1 MGGDCLSYPILYE
14 SNETDFFSLGLGPIR
29 TAVEAFVTEER
40 NGIFVFE
47 GEVIVDDEIYPL
59 LQENRIIKVDA
70 SSRLTD
76 QRFRIKRIVP
86 AHDGKAT
93 IYAEHVSYLT
103 QELAMRPEVHIHGDA
118 SMALNAWKS
127 SIIGNHPFIVDSDIQ
142 TISET
147 TWRIDEVENPRQALG
162 GVQGSILDKWGGEY
176 RFDNYHISL
185 LKKRGTTAD
194 TILAYGRNITDFE
207 QERNITTTYTSL
219 YPYAIY
225 TNDNG
230 NEQIITVDGYI
241 VDCENISK
249 YPNRNVLP
257 IDFSTEFEQNEIPS
271 KSKLLSLAKQY
282 IKNNE
287 IGIPKT
293 SIKVS
298 FLDLSQ
304 TADYKDIAML
314 ESVEL
319 CDDVR
324 VYYEKLGV
332 DTIAKV
338 VRVKWNVL
346 REAYDEIEIGEKR
359 TTLSTIIS
367 DTQTS
372 IKEIQ
377 TKTGTILN
385 AANGKNMIF
394 YGLFGSD
401 GLGQPRATR
410 IGDMWYKPNGEDT
423 DFYIW
428 NGTIWEFIMTTGKFN
443 EIDQAIEETTRS
455 VEETKQNI
463 ETIHSQ
469 VRQAVDDAEFTKDN
483 LQRVERHSL
492 DALNQANLIF
502 EQEQQILGDLSN
514 VQEQTVTIKRITD
527 ELKGQLE
534 QKVSE
539 VSYDQLREQVQR
551 QSVLIQQ
558 TSESLLIKADQSTV
572 DRIDQRV
579 AVQSA
584 NYEYLSS
591 GMSSLI
597 TKTDGMKTEILE
609 LNSTAQR
616 IQNSLSE
623 QVNGITSKLT
633 QTEQNLNGIQTTVYH
648 QLQSIQS
655 QQTQL
660 ANQYTSVI
668 ETIGTTESWDFS
680 EGLWEAGSI
689 NDQGQLIN
697 QSGSIRTKNYIPVQ
711 QYDNLRTVTLEGKQI
726 ASTFYLYDENKRFI
740 EKQAN
745 YINTIIWGKAAF
757 IKVVL
762 NNLSN
767 DAVLTDYAVIKS
779 STAQKPVRSIRSQL
793 LQLSDRFNFTIQKG
807 EIIAQINHELGKTLI
822 QNNKIILD
830 AENVELTGNAFIP
843 SAFIKDLRVD
853 AATIYGTLNAAS
865 VRVINV
871 DASSLTSGYIN
882 SNRIQSRSITADKLS
897 VDAIQVGFNSY
908 SNVIKINPSYLEFYN
923 SNLLAGR
930 LSSEGM
936 EFWHYKTKIGFLG
949 ESYKVGQES
958 IKGISMHLENTGD
971 YITFGF
977 RKTADASSFTSMLT
991 LDPKGYFTGRKGI
1004 HFNEDVHLTRVR
1016 PGYEDASYLRF
1027 GVVGYKGS
1035 KYSALIYDS
1044 AQTGIMFGNR
1054 ELYILIDSSVYPF
1067 SDVINFINRLKGKGI
1082 VYLPKEIYSDGTIK
1096 TYTTVTL

>member
-1 MGGDCLSYPILYE
+1 MINFIDEHGKQHSAIAECKKTKGVNGEKSLSGTIYTNEEILHGIGRGWRLQFEDENYCLTYVNPIDEGTRIVVDFDAVHEFFFDMKKSSVHTVLNGSHTAENYLKHIFTNSGYE
-14 SNETDFFSLGLGPIR
+14 YRL
-29 TAVEAFVTEER
+29 EA
-40 NGIFVFE
+40 
-47 GEVIVDDEIYPL
+47 
-59 LQENRIIKVDA
+59 
-70 SSRLTD
+70 
-76 QRFRIKRIVP
+76 IVP
-86 AHDGKAT
+86 AFEKENFGLENRLSLFKDFISSTGLEFSINGRVVRILETIGTDLSTIVKKGFNLNELRIEKDIGSFITYLKGYGAYKDSEDPSKGRLEVEYISPLAAIYGKLEGDPIVDERYTVASNFIERLKKEVENSYGISVDIGMEDLNQAGYQYDQPHEGDYIMAINKDLGLQQKIRILSYTTIYDTEGKIVKHDISCGRLNLIDQSRSSDSLWKNQIEKSINQANTTANFALISADGKAMAYYGSNIPT
-93 IYAEHVSYLT
+93 GSKFRKGDIWYK
-103 QELAMRPEVHIHGDA
+103 EVGEEKILYMFNGSEWSPLVD
-118 SMALNAWKS
+118 KS
-127 SIIGNHPFIVDSDIQ
+127 EI
-142 TISET
+142 
-147 TWRIDEVENPRQALG
+147 
-162 GVQGSILDKWGGEY
+162 K
-176 RFDNYHISL
+176 
-185 LKKRGTTAD
+185 
-194 TILAYGRNITDFE
+194 NI
-207 QERNITTTYTSL
+207 
-219 YPYAIY
+219 
-225 TNDNG
+225 
-230 NEQIITVDGYI
+230 NE
-241 VDCENISK
+241 
-249 YPNRNVLP
+249 
-257 IDFSTEFEQNEIPS
+257 EFERQKNEL
-271 KSKLLSLAKQY
+271 KA
-282 IKNNE
+282 
-287 IGIPKT
+287 
-293 SIKVS
+293 
-298 FLDLSQ
+298 
-304 TADYKDIAML
+304 
-314 ESVEL
+314 
-319 CDDVR
+319 
-324 VYYEKLGV
+324 
-332 DTIAKV
+332 
-338 VRVKWNVL
+338 
-346 REAYDEIEIGEKR
+346 
-359 TTLSTIIS
+359 
-367 DTQTS
+367 
-372 IKEIQ
+372 
-377 TKTGTILN
+377 
-385 AANGKNMIF
+385 
-394 YGLFGSD
+394 
-401 GLGQPRATR
+401 
-410 IGDMWYKPNGEDT
+410 
-423 DFYIW
+423 
-428 NGTIWEFIMTTGKFN
+428 
-443 EIDQAIEETTRS
+443 
-455 VEETKQNI
+455 TKQTI

-483 LQRVERHSL
+483 LQRVERRSL

-534 QKVSE
+534 QKVSQ
-539 VSYDQLREQVQR
+539 VSHDQLREQVQR

-668 ETIGTTESWDFS
+668 EIIGTTESWDFS

-697 QSGSIRTKNYIPVQ
+697 QSESIRTKNYIPVQ

-745 YINTIIWGKAAF
+745 YINTIIFGRAAF

-762 NNLSN
+762 NNLPH
-767 DAVLTDYAVIKS
+767 AVLTDYAVIKS
-779 STAQKPVRSIRSQL
+779 STAQKPVRSIQSQL

-843 SAFIKDLRVD
+843 AAFIKDLRVD

-871 DASSLTSGYIN
+871 DASNLTSGYIN

-908 SNVIKINPSYLEFYN
+908 SNVIKLNPSYLEFYN

-949 ESYKVGQES
+949 ESYKVGQEYAR
-958 IKGISMHLENTGD
+958 GISMHLENTGD

-977 RKTADASSFTSMLT
+977 KKTANASSFAPMLT

-1016 PGYEDASYLRF
+1016 PGYEDADYLRF
-1027 GVVGYKGS
+1027 GVVGYNGS
-1035 KYSALIYDS
+1035 KYSALIYDN
-1044 AQTGIMFGNR
+1044 AQTGFMFSYR
-1054 ELYILIDSSVYPF
+1054 ELYVLIDSSVYRF
-1067 SDVINFINRLKGKGI
+1067 SDVINFVNRLKGKGT

>member
-1 MGGDCLSYPILYE
+1 MINFIDEYGKQHSAIAECKKTKGVNGEKSLSGTIYTNEEILHGIGRGWRLQFEDENYCLTYVNPIDEGTRIVVDFDAVHEFFFDMKKSSVHTVLNGSHTAENYLKHIFTNSGYE
-14 SNETDFFSLGLGPIR
+14 YRL
-29 TAVEAFVTEER
+29 EA
-40 NGIFVFE
+40 
-47 GEVIVDDEIYPL
+47 
-59 LQENRIIKVDA
+59 
-70 SSRLTD
+70 
-76 QRFRIKRIVP
+76 IVP
-86 AHDGKAT
+86 AFEKENFGLENRLSLFKDFISSTGLEFSINGRVVRILETIGTDLSTIVKKGFNLNELRIEKDIGSFITYLKGYGAYKDSEDPSKGRLEVEYISPLAAIYGKLEGDPIVDERYTVASNFIERLKKEVENSYGISVDIGMEDLNQAGYQYDQPHEGDYIMAINKDLGLQQKIRILSYTTIYDTEGKIVKHDISCGRLNLIDQSRSSDSLWKNQIEKSINQANTTANFALISADGKAMAYYGSNIPT
-93 IYAEHVSYLT
+93 GSKFRKGDIWYK
-103 QELAMRPEVHIHGDA
+103 EVGEEKILYMFNGSEWSPLVD
-118 SMALNAWKS
+118 KS
-127 SIIGNHPFIVDSDIQ
+127 EI
-142 TISET
+142 
-147 TWRIDEVENPRQALG
+147 
-162 GVQGSILDKWGGEY
+162 K
-176 RFDNYHISL
+176 
-185 LKKRGTTAD
+185 
-194 TILAYGRNITDFE
+194 NI
-207 QERNITTTYTSL
+207 
-219 YPYAIY
+219 
-225 TNDNG
+225 
-230 NEQIITVDGYI
+230 NE
-241 VDCENISK
+241 
-249 YPNRNVLP
+249 
-257 IDFSTEFEQNEIPS
+257 EFERQKNEL
-271 KSKLLSLAKQY
+271 KA
-282 IKNNE
+282 
-287 IGIPKT
+287 
-293 SIKVS
+293 
-298 FLDLSQ
+298 
-304 TADYKDIAML
+304 
-314 ESVEL
+314 
-319 CDDVR
+319 
-324 VYYEKLGV
+324 
-332 DTIAKV
+332 
-338 VRVKWNVL
+338 
-346 REAYDEIEIGEKR
+346 
-359 TTLSTIIS
+359 
-367 DTQTS
+367 
-372 IKEIQ
+372 
-377 TKTGTILN
+377 
-385 AANGKNMIF
+385 
-394 YGLFGSD
+394 
-401 GLGQPRATR
+401 
-410 IGDMWYKPNGEDT
+410 
-423 DFYIW
+423 
-428 NGTIWEFIMTTGKFN
+428 
-443 EIDQAIEETTRS
+443 
-455 VEETKQNI
+455 TKQTI

-534 QKVSE
+534 QKVSQ

-680 EGLWEAGSI
+680 EGLWETGSI

-726 ASTFYLYDENKRFI
+726 ASTFYLYDENKLFI

-793 LQLSDRFNFTIQKG
+793 LQLSNRFNFTIQKG

-843 SAFIKDLRVD
+843 AAFIKDLRVD

-871 DASSLTSGYIN
+871 DASNLTSGYIN

-908 SNVIKINPSYLEFYN
+908 SNVIKLNPSYLEFYN

-949 ESYKVGQES
+949 ESYKVGQEYAR
-958 IKGISMHLENTGD
+958 GISMHLENTGD

-977 RKTADASSFTSMLT
+977 KKTANASSFAPMLT

-1016 PGYEDASYLRF
+1016 PGYEDADYLRF
-1027 GVVGYKGS
+1027 GVVGYNGS
-1035 KYSALIYDS
+1035 KYSALIYDN
-1044 AQTGIMFGNR
+1044 AQTGFMFSYR
-1054 ELYILIDSSVYPF
+1054 ELYVLIDSSVYRF
-1067 SDVINFINRLKGKGI
+1067 SDVINFVNRLKGKGT